1 MKTDELQYDFTGLHN
16 FVRLMDSANRF
27 VVKVGIFGNKSPR
40 GSVDGKKQTLTNAE
54 LGLIHELGSI
64 ARHIAPRSFLRMPL
78 SLKAKEIQEKAFI
91 GAPELIRSG
100 NIRKI
105 LSNLGKACEIYIQQA
120 FATGGFGNWKDI
132 KQGTKSRKGSDAI
145 LIDTAQLR
153 RSITSKVDER

>member
-1 MKTDELQYDFTGLHN
+1 MKSAELEYDFTGLHN
-16 FVRLMDSANRF
+16 FVRLMDSANRY

-40 GSVDGKKQTLTNAE
+40 EAAKGKQQTLTNAE

-64 ARHIAPRSFLRMPL
+64 ARHIPPRSFLRMPI
-78 SLKAKEIQEKAFI
+78 SIRSKEIIQKGLI
-91 GAPELIRSG
+91 GAPELLKAG

-105 LSNLGKACEIYIQQA
+105 LGNLGKACEIAIQQA

-132 KQGTKSRKGSDAI
+132 KLATKKRKDSDSI

-153 RSITSKVDER
+153 RSIASKVDER